1 MHGGT
6 RRADKHEMLLFG
18 HRSNRP
24 NGTGNELVTAHL
36 WQAHGM
42 KIGVLGATG
51 PAGSGLAARLASIG
65 HAVLL
70 GSRERERSVA
80 AVEQLRTRWGDLVDG
95 LVPADNAEA
104 AAQAELVVV
113 AVPWEA
119 AARTALEHAG
129 ACADKVVISMA
140 NALRR
145 VDRQFEAVLSPRR
158 SIAAEVQAAM
168 PKALVAAAFQHIPAS
183 AFGNLDAAIEGD
195 VIVCSNHDK
204 ALRTV
209 CELIASIPSLRPFEG
224 GSLSNAMGVEAFAA
238 VLLSV
243 NLRYKVKAGL
253 HLTGTGLTGTG
264 PQGGGSEAP

>member
-1 MHGGT
+1 M
-6 RRADKHEMLLFG
+6 E
-18 HRSNRP
+18 
-24 NGTGNELVTAHL
+24 
-36 WQAHGM
+36 
-42 KIGVLGATG
+42 IGVLGATG

-65 HAVLL
+65 HSVLL
-70 GSRERERSVA
+70 GSRESDRSA
-80 AVEQLRTRWGDLVDG
+80 ATVEELKIRWGDLVGG

-129 ACADKVVISMA
+129 ACSDKVVISMA
-140 NALRR
+140 NALRK
-145 VDRQFEAVLSPRR
+145 VERQFEAVLSPRR

-183 AFGNLDAAIEGD
+183 AFGNLDTVIEGD
-195 VIVCSNHDK
+195 VIVCSDHEK

-209 CELIASIPSLRPFEG
+209 CELVASIPSLRPFEG
-224 GSLSNAMGVEAFAA
+224 GGLTNAMGVEAFAA
-238 VLLSV
+238 VLLTV

-253 HLTGTGLTGTG
+253 HLTGISKT
-264 PQGGGSEAP
+264 S